1 MADFPSRL
9 LAARAAIYYYLHM
22 ELIDDESFRAVDA
35 AMRTQYASGQI
46 TSNFRRDVLLKKYCC
61 FFGFCPNEGGG
72 ACPNFLSHN
81 QELHFWSIKEP
92 ISFKM
97 QII

>member
-72 ACPNFLSHN
+72 RGPAQIFCHI
-81 QELHFWSIKEP
+81 IKNC
-92 ISFKM
+92 IFG
-97 QII
+97 Q